1 MSTDRWS
8 SQQLKK
14 YESLLGRYYDRGGNL
29 SEFDSFLSKNPT
41 LINKKI
47 NSEGHTLLFQPRN
60 RDFVNLLIQH
70 GADVHITD
78 SSGNTALMYLLMT
91 GYYGDTST
99 IEALIE
105 HSIDDINIQNKY
117 GNTALIYAINK
128 LYAPTVLD
136 IVKLLIKSGADVAL
150 KNKLGNTA
158 LEVAY
163 YQRDYYKQIYT
174 ILGARPGSTYDIAS
188 WERVVE
194 IIEKEMMKHIHKE
207 IKKQNIHSLTALK
220 VLTSAHKATKGNPSQ
235 SLNTDLIKRI
245 MRQSHTLMPPR
256 QVLTSA
262 KSVPT
267 YPEQRKNKNVNKK
280 HPSV

>member
-1 MSTDRWS
+1 MSSDRWS

-14 YESLLGRYYDRGGNL
+14 YESLIVRYYNSGGNL

-70 GADVHITD
+70 GADVHIKD
-78 SSGNTALMYLLMT
+78 SDGNTALMYVLMT
-91 GYYGDTST
+91 SRYGHTSA

-105 HSIDDINIQNKY
+105 HSKDVINVQNKS
-117 GNTALIYAINK
+117 GNTALIYAINT
-128 LYAPTVLD
+128 LYSPTVLE

-163 YQRDYYKQIYT
+163 EKRDYYKNLYT
-174 ILGARPGSTYDIAS
+174 FPGSTYTHDIAS

-220 VLTSAHKATKGNPSQ
+220 VLTSAQKATKGTPSQ

-262 KSVPT
+262 KSAPT
-267 YPEQRKNKNVNKK
+267 YPEQRKNKSVNKK

>member
-1 MSTDRWS
+1 MSSDRWS
-8 SQQLKK
+8 SQQLK
-14 YESLLGRYYDRGGNL
+14 YLYLYYNRGGNL

-47 NSEGHTLLFQPRN
+47 NSKGHTLLFQPRN

-70 GADVHITD
+70 GADVHIKD
-78 SSGNTALMYLLMT
+78 SGGNTALMYVLMT
-91 GYYGDTST
+91 GRYGHTSA

-105 HSIDDINIQNKY
+105 HSKDVINVQNKS
-117 GNTALIYAINK
+117 GDTALMYAINT
-128 LYAPTVLD
+128 LYSPTVLE

-158 LEVAY
+158 LEDAY

-174 ILGARPGSTYDIAS
+174 ILGARPGSNYTDHIAS
-188 WERVVE
+188 WEKVVE
-194 IIEKEMMKHIHKE
+194 IIEKEMMKHIQKE

-220 VLTSAHKATKGNPSQ
+220 VLTSAQKAAKGNPSQ

-262 KSVPT
+262 KSAPT
-267 YPEQRKNKNVNKK
+267 YPEQRKNKSVNKK